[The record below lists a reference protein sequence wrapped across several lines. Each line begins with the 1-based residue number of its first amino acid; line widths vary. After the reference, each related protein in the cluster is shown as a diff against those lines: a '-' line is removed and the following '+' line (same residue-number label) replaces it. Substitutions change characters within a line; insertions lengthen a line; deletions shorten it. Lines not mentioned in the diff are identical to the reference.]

1 MHKLIVHCDSTQ
13 DLKKNNKNCMF
24 ELWFMVYVL
33 AESAIPRHKNV
44 FRSIGDYVL
53 LLYMVVYRILKNFL
67 RPF

>member
-1 MHKLIVHCDSTQ
+1 
-13 DLKKNNKNCMF
+13 
-24 ELWFMVYVL
+24 MVYVL